1 MNGRKNILLQE
12 TIMITRDEA
21 QLRITGM
28 QALLK
33 EKGLDG
39 TLIIYPI
46 DVYYF
51 TGTRQNST
59 LWIPAEGEP
68 MLLVRKSYARAK
80 EESPISD
87 IRPFPSSKD
96 FPALFGDHLKQVG
109 FTFDVAPVQQL
120 NFYKKMLPGLE
131 FVDISSLNRDLRSVK
146 SAFELEQLRLTGAA
160 SCAVFAAIPEFLKRG
175 MREIDIAAELE
186 CRLRKAG
193 SEGYVRM
200 RSYNQELFMGLAVSA
215 GAASFGFFDGAVTG
229 RGLSNASPHGAS
241 RDLIRENEPII
252 LDYSFVHNGY
262 ITDMTRVFVFGT
274 LDTELQRAFDLSLE
288 IQGAIQQAL
297 KPGAVCE
304 ELFFMAANM
313 AEAAG
318 FGGNFMGM
326 PGEQARFVG
335 HGVGLELDELP
346 VLAQGFKVPLQV
358 GQTIA
363 IEPKFVIP
371 GKGAIG
377 IENTF
382 AVTASGGEKIT
393 DMPDQIIFL

>member
-1 MNGRKNILLQE
+1 
-12 TIMITRDEA
+12 MISKDEA
-21 QLRITGM
+21 GFRIGGM
-28 QALLK
+28 QARLK
-33 EKGLDG
+33 EMGLDG
-39 TLIIYPI
+39 ALFIYPI

-59 LWIPAEGEP
+59 LWIPVTGAP
-68 MLLVRKSYARAK
+68 MLLVRKSYSRAK
-80 EESPISD
+80 EESPIAD

-96 FPALFGDHLKQVG
+96 FPALFGDHQKKIG

-120 NFYKKMLPGLE
+120 NFYSKMLPGKE
-131 FVDISSLNRDLRSVK
+131 FIDVSGLNRELRSVK
-146 SAFELEQLRLTGAA
+146 SAFELEQLRFTGAA
-160 SCAVFAAIPEFLKRG
+160 SCSVFATIPEFLKPG

-215 GAASFGFFDGAVTG
+215 GGASYGFFDGAVTG

-241 RDLIRENEPII
+241 RDLIRENEPIL

-262 ITDMTRVFVFGT
+262 ITDMTRVFVIGA
-274 LDTELQRAFDLSLE
+274 LDDELKRAFDLSLE

-297 KPGAVCE
+297 KPGVICE
-304 ELFFMAANM
+304 ELFFKAVSM

-318 FGGNFMGM
+318 FGKYFMGM
-326 PGEQARFVG
+326 PGEQAKFVG

-346 VLAQGFKVPLQV
+346 VLAQGFKAQLQV

-371 GKGAIG
+371 GKGGIG

-382 AVTASGGEKIT
+382 AVTSNGGEKIT
-393 DMPDQIIFL
+393 DMPDQIIYL